1 MPRRRF
7 RWTRENYRKA
17 ASLVRFLAR
26 HPYEQ
31 YGREPALVRRFVA
44 LWDRHPQQEDPLLRP
59 HWQRFGT
66 DSIPF

>member
-26 HPYEQ
+26 HP
-31 YGREPALVRRFVA
+31 
-44 LWDRHPQQEDPLLRP
+44 QQEDPLLRP